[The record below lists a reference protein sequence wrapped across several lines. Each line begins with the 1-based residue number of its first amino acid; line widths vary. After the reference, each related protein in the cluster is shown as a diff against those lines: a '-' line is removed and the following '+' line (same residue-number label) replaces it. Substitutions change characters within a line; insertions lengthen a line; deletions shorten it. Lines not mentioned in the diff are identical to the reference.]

1 MRIGDARHLRDA
13 HRLAVAERAAVERSP
28 PTRSECR
35 RRHDANRQGSLAL
48 ERDEGRPYRDAT
60 RIALRAVDGVHDPT
74 PIRGGSGDPELL
86 AQHRVA
92 RARPGDHRTQLLLH
106 GAVGLR
112 DRREV
117 GLGVDDEV
125 GGTKARQGD
134 AVGDVG
140 ELEGEREIGVDAGG
154 M

>member
-1 MRIGDARHLRDA
+1 MIL
-13 HRLAVAERAAVERSP
+13 
-28 PTRSECR
+28 
-35 RRHDANRQGSLAL
+35 
-48 ERDEGRPYRDAT
+48 
-60 RIALRAVDGVHDPT
+60 
-74 PIRGGSGDPELL
+74 GGSGDPELL

-92 RARPGDHRTQLLLH
+92 RARPAEHRTQLLLH
-106 GAVGLR
+106 GPVGLR
-112 DRREV
+112 DRREI

-125 GGTKARQGD
+125 SGAKARLRD